1 MPEDRT
7 RIIASFSG
15 AGFPD
20 THGLPPIDFQPDD
33 STDNIPANAF
43 LVLDGTKIIPLNHPV
58 LNIGRRL
65 NNQVV
70 INDKRISRTHAQLRV
85 TKGRFAIFDLNSTGG
100 TFVNGQRINKTIL
113 YPGDMISLAGVTLI
127 YGQDLPSG
135 QETKRVIAVK

>member
-1 MPEDRT
+1 MGQKL
-7 RIIASFSG
+7 F
-15 AGFPD
+15 
-20 THGLPPIDFQPDD
+20 L
-33 STDNIPANAF
+33 ST
-43 LVLDGTKIIPLNHPV
+43 V
-58 LNIGRRL
+58 LNIGRRI

-127 YGQDLPSG
+127 YSQDLPSG